1 MLDQKNSAAHEC
13 APPAE
18 QGESDFRRRPRRRG
32 RVLHEAIYQAALD
45 ELSEVG
51 YAELTMDRVAARAK
65 ASKGSLYRR
74 WPSRVELVVDAIR
87 YAVPQFS
94 PTADIGDLRAE
105 LVAQFRQ
112 FAEHINGPAGEASR
126 GMIVELMRNPEL
138 REAFQK
144 HLIDPVLA
152 PMMEVLRRGVVRGE
166 VRPGALTPTIAR
178 VGPTLMR
185 QHVLLYG
192 PPIEDEVLLEIIDE
206 VVLPLVRLEPS
217 PAGE

>member
-1 MLDQKNSAAHEC
+1 M
-13 APPAE
+13 
-18 QGESDFRRRPRRRG
+18 
-32 RVLHEAIYQAALD
+32 LHEAIYQATLD
-45 ELSEVG
+45 ELTEVG

-87 YAVPQFS
+87 HAVPKFV
-94 PTADIGDLRAE
+94 PAPDTGDLRAE
-105 LVAQFRQ
+105 LISQLHQ
-112 FAEHINGPAGEASR
+112 FADHVNGPAGEASR

-152 PMMEVLRRGVVRGE
+152 PMMEVLRRGVVRGD

-178 VGPTLMR
+178 VGPTLLR
-185 QHVLLYG
+185 QHILLYG
-192 PPIEDEVLLEIIDE
+192 PPIEDEVLLEIVDE
-206 VVLPLVRLEPS
+206 VVLPLVRAEPD
-217 PAGE
+217 A

>member
-18 QGESDFRRRPRRRG
+18 QGETDFRRRPRRRG

-94 PTADIGDLRAE
+94 PTGDIGDLRAE
-105 LVAQFRQ
+105 LVAQFHQ

-192 PPIEDEVLLEIIDE
+192 PPIEDDVLLEIIDQ

>member
-1 MLDQKNSAAHEC
+1 MLDHKNSAAPPC

-18 QGESDFRRRPRRRG
+18 DAEADFRRRPRRRG
-32 RVLHEAIYQAALD
+32 RVLHEAIYQATLD
-45 ELSEVG
+45 ELTEVG

-87 YAVPQFS
+87 HAVPKFV
-94 PTADIGDLRAE
+94 PAPDTGDLRAE
-105 LVAQFRQ
+105 LIAQLHQ
-112 FAEHINGPAGEASR
+112 FADHVNGPAGEASR

-152 PMMEVLRRGVVRGE
+152 PMMEVLRRGVVRGD

-178 VGPTLMR
+178 VGPTLLR
-185 QHVLLYG
+185 QHILLYG
-192 PPIEDEVLLEIIDE
+192 PPIEDEVLLEIVDE
-206 VVLPLVRLEPS
+206 VVLPLVRAEPD
-217 PAGE
+217 A